1 MARSNLGGL
10 TSRRPFTILGII
22 LALLVVGAF
31 VLVALTAGN
40 SQSVQTESV
49 VVASRALSPRIPI
62 DASSLEMKSIP
73 IGGLPSEILFH
84 KVSDVTGM
92 VPLVTIPAG
101 QAITTNVV
109 AKQGATLGSQSAFL
123 PIPQGMVGYTL
134 PTSEQQGVGGYISP
148 DDYIAVIATVDVNAK
163 IASATVFTNLHVIRV
178 GLPSAGEGQQIASSL
193 TVTVTEC
200 QAEYLTWFLAYS
212 SLKYTL
218 ESFHDYTPSSNV
230 AADPNCANVTAA
242 KGVNLKDVQAA
253 YPQLF

>member
-1 MARSNLGGL
+1 
-10 TSRRPFTILGII
+10 
-22 LALLVVGAF
+22 

-49 VVASRALSPRIPI
+49 VVASKALSPRIPI
-62 DASSLEMKSIP
+62 DASNLEMKSIP
-73 IGGLPSEILFH
+73 IGGLPNEILFH
-84 KVSDVTGM
+84 KVADVAGM
-92 VPLVTIPAG
+92 VPLVTIEAG
-101 QAITTNVV
+101 QAITTNIV
-109 AKQGATLGSQSAFL
+109 AKQGAALGSQAAFL
-123 PIPQGMVGYTL
+123 PIPEGMVAYTL

-178 GLPSAGEGQQIASSL
+178 GLPSIQGQGGQQIASSL

-200 QAEYLTWFLAYS
+200 QAEYLTWFLAYA

-230 AADPNCANVTAA
+230 ATDPNCANVTAA

>member
-40 SQSVQTESV
+40 SQTVQTQSV

-62 DASSLEMKSIP
+62 DASSLETKSIP

-84 KVSDVTGM
+84 KVSDVAGM
-92 VPLVTIPAG
+92 VPLVTIQEG

-134 PTSEQQGVGGYISP
+134 PTSEQQGVGGYIAP
-148 DDYIAVIATVDVNAK
+148 DDYIAVIATVDTTIPLGAPAFAK
-163 IASATVFTNLHVIRV
+163 PAHRPRRVVACSADIRTAPPHSPPTEMPCSTRSRIS
-178 GLPSAGEGQQIASSL
+178 PSGA
-193 TVTVTEC
+193 
-200 QAEYLTWFLAYS
+200 
-212 SLKYTL
+212 K
-218 ESFHDYTPSSNV
+218 
-230 AADPNCANVTAA
+230 DPIW
-242 KGVNLKDVQAA
+242 
-253 YPQLF
+253 P